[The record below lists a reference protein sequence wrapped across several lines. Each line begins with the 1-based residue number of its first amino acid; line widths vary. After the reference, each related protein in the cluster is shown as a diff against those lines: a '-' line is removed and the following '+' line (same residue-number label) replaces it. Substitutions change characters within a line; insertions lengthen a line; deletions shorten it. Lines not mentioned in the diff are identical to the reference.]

1 MGVVAMFVSALILNL
16 PWYAPPRVFATMVM
30 GRAAVANI
38 LEFDAASFIVG
49 LIVVLVLTSLL
60 GLLFVA
66 LLRTNKPGRIVFAG
80 LFYGLT
86 VWALLQYFILPLLF
100 PLVSDKGFPPFW
112 YAVVFAI
119 YGLALGALLV
129 RQPIRQLE

>member
-1 MGVVAMFVSALILNL
+1 
-16 PWYAPPRVFATMVM
+16 
-30 GRAAVANI
+30 
-38 LEFDAASFIVG
+38 
-49 LIVVLVLTSLL
+49 VLTSLL
-60 GLLFVA
+60 GLFFVA